1 MADAAPAAAT
11 ASTAESGEWGGR
23 ITLFSLERCPHC
35 KRAKALFED
44 KGWAYTNISVSAY
57 PQMKAAMLKL
67 SDRLTVPQIFFNE
80 DHIGGASELL
90 QLDET
95 GELEARHD
103 AIRGTP
109 PPDNPLLQ
117 VPDTPP
123 VEAKEKLP
131 LQEAPICVG
140 GECDTYAGI
149 LARLLGADAAE
160 AEKKTERAKKGGEK
174 DGKGGKILRW
184 VGRVGGDDGIQS
196 ATAAAQFNAGQAAA
210 AAGGAGGAGDTA
222 EGGGGEGAGGEQKEG
237 GSDGGGEMLR
247 LDVRDRKVRLT
258 THRRCFLGSDL
269 VDVLSS
275 NFHLP
280 GGRGEATQA
289 ATMLFEAQF
298 FAHVTG
304 DHAFE
309 DSASRLYRFQHMVR
323 VWDHCV
329 FVSTF
334 ISLAPLASARFISY
348 ISYISHKPAQRTHNS
363 HTSHC
368 IRSPAFLHCI
378 HRGFYS
384 LHTIIHPYNH
394 LPTDPH
400 SHSTRI
406 SYTISYNHIQPH
418 TTTSSKGR
426 PTSAK
431 HVARVERSCGG
442 GRGGDGDAA
451 EESARGHRRHAH
463 GCRYG
468 TCGLRCDGE
477 RRTVCRLR
485 GGRV

>member
-1 MADAAPAAAT
+1 MAEAALAAAP

-103 AIRGTP
+103 ALRGTP

-149 LARLLGADAAE
+149 LARLLGADAPE
-160 AEKKTERAKKGGEK
+160 
-174 DGKGGKILRW
+174 
-184 VGRVGGDDGIQS
+184 
-196 ATAAAQFNAGQAAA
+196 
-210 AAGGAGGAGDTA
+210 AGGAGGAGGARHTA

-237 GSDGGGEMLR
+237 GSGGGGEMLR

-258 THRRCFLGSDL
+258 THRQCFLGSDL

-323 VWDHCV
+323 VCDH
-329 FVSTF
+329 
-334 ISLAPLASARFISY
+334 
-348 ISYISHKPAQRTHNS
+348 
-363 HTSHC
+363 
-368 IRSPAFLHCI
+368 
-378 HRGFYS
+378 
-384 LHTIIHPYNH
+384 
-394 LPTDPH
+394 
-400 SHSTRI
+400 
-406 SYTISYNHIQPH
+406 
-418 TTTSSKGR
+418 
-426 PTSAK
+426 
-431 HVARVERSCGG
+431 
-442 GRGGDGDAA
+442 
-451 EESARGHRRHAH
+451 
-463 GCRYG
+463 
-468 TCGLRCDGE
+468 
-477 RRTVCRLR
+477 
-485 GGRV
+485 